1 MTASNGRGKEPLS
14 LEDVVKRQAQQ
25 KEAGSKPKF
34 LSKEER
40 AKLAL
45 ERRAKEV
52 EAIHEREAEEKQK
65 RIEFFEEAKKLAQ
78 EEQARRYASSSS
90 RTGGGRDRY
99 RDRRSPSPP
108 RSRRD
113 DYRSRDYDRN
123 GGGRY
128 DRGDR
133 DRDRDRY
140 RNDRDRDREYDDRR
154 RDDRRDDRR
163 DRDRPSREGEEDGE
177 IDTAGLTPEEM
188 AQIRERYM
196 GGEWKKRKV
205 RRVNDRRFVFDW
217 DAGEDT
223 SVDVNP
229 LYNQRVEYTAF
240 GRGHLGGIDPEESDF
255 RKGGKQVVVDN
266 RHWSEKRLS
275 EMKERDWRIFKEDFD
290 ISTKGGQVPRPI
302 RSWRESS
309 IPEPILRVIEQVGYK
324 DPTPIQRQTIPIG
337 LQNRDI
343 IGIAETG
350 SGKTAS
356 FLIPMLSFI
365 MKLPKITEET
375 AALGPYALIMVP
387 TRELAQQI
395 EVEAAKFAKPMGFRC
410 VSIVGGHSI
419 EEQSISLSRG
429 AEIVIATPGRLKDC
443 LDRHI
448 IVLGQCTYV
457 VMDEAD
463 RMIDMGF
470 EADVTFILDKLPVSN
485 AEDGQHADAG
495 AAARPAADQGRD
507 ASATARAM
515 ATLRSLGHHDAMDVD
530 RPVANDTTEEPVIRQ
545 QLPEAVLK
553 ALGGVHIRQT
563 TMFSATMPTAVE
575 RLAQKYL
582 RKPATVVIGNAGKA
596 VDTVQQIVEFVH
608 DENRKRHRLFELL
621 EEYEPPIIVFFNQKR
636 SVDQYAKTLAKEGYL
651 VAALHG
657 GKSQDT
663 REAAI
668 DKLRKGEAQIL
679 LATNVAGRGL
689 DVPNV
694 SLVVN
699 FDMSKNIEEYT
710 HRIGRTG
717 RAGKKGTAVTFL
729 TKDDS
734 EVLYDL
740 KNLLVKSP
748 VSKCPAELANH
759 PDAQVKP
766 GTFVAKRKYEE
777 TLFAK

>member
-90 RTGGGRDRY
+90 RSGGGRDRY

-123 GGGRY
+123 GSDRN

-163 DRDRPSREGEEDGE
+163 DRGRLSREGEEDGE

-229 LYNQRVEYTAF
+229 LYNQRVEYTA
-240 GRGHLGGIDPEESDF
+240 LY
-255 RKGGKQVVVDN
+255 RKSGKQVVVDN

-485 AEDGQHADAG
+485 AEDGLHGDAG
-495 AAARPAADQGRD
+495 AA
-507 ASATARAM
+507 
-515 ATLRSLGHHDAMDVD
+515 
-530 RPVANDTTEEPVIRQ
+530 

-636 SVDQYAKTLAKEGYL
+636 SVDQYAKMLAKEGYL

-668 DKLRKGEAQIL
+668 DKLRKGEAQVL